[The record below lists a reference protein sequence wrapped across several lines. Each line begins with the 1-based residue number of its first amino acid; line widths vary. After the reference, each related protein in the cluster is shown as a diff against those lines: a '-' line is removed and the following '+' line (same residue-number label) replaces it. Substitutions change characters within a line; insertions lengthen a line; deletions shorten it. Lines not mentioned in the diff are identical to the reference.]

1 MIDKESERAVISW
14 LRLGDRVVG
23 RKPIEGRCDRCAG
36 FGYLSVVGDDY
47 YGDGLTGDALVRAV
61 ARLFR

>member
-1 MIDKESERAVISW
+1 MIDKESERAVTSW

-36 FGYLSVVGDDY
+36 FGYLSVVGDESLCARCCL
-47 YGDGLTGDALVRAV
+47 DGESAA
-61 ARLFR
+61 AS